1 MGLPDAERVGKAL
14 NFLCESDEPY
24 ARAAAQLEAA
34 ELRVKQVR
42 EVAFLEATGTQAER
56 AARANQTPESLEA
69 NSELEKK
76 VYQKELLK
84 ARRATALVLIDV
96 WRTLEASQR
105 RS

>member
-1 MGLPDAERVGKAL
+1 MGLPDTDRVGRAI
-14 NFLCESDEPY
+14 NYLCESDEQY

-56 AARANQTPESLEA
+56 AAKANQTPEALEA
-69 NSELEKK
+69 NADLERK
-76 VYQKELLK
+76 VYAKELLK
-84 ARRATALVLIDV
+84 ARRSTAMVVIDV

-105 RS
+105 RA

>member
-1 MGLPDAERVGKAL
+1 MGLPDAERVGRAV
-14 NFLCESDEPY
+14 NYLCESDEPY

-56 AARANQTPESLEA
+56 AARANQTPEAQEA
-69 NSELEKK
+69 NAELEKK
-76 VYQKELLK
+76 VYAKELLK
-84 ARRATALVLIDV
+84 ARRATAMVIIDV

-105 RS
+105 RA